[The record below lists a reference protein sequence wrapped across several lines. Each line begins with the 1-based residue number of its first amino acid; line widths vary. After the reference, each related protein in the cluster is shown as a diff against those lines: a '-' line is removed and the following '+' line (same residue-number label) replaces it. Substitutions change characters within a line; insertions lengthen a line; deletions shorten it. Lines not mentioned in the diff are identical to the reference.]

1 MSKPS
6 TDMKDAVREL
16 DLTMPLERFLAICF
30 LVPMG
35 DPCDPACIWGLP
47 VMLHGSPGIGK
58 TARIH
63 QAARAANLQCKPVEL
78 GGRQPE
84 DASGAP
90 FLTRDDKLVIACLL
104 SPVNELNEIGE
115 GVLFLDELTCAR
127 PATQGAFLSAVQ
139 ERRVGDT
146 QFSNHIRI
154 VCAGNPPNEAAG
166 GYQLQLPMANRM
178 AHRDIPPPTVD
189 EYLRHRMQGTN
200 SKVKKLDGDMS
211 KIINEWHNALPMVIG
226 LEAGFL
232 RRFKK
237 HLFTIPPMGKADR
250 GKAFPTPRSLTAAMN
265 AVTTCRILGLD
276 TSHQAE
282 LVAACIGNEAAID
295 WETWVNDAD
304 LPDPLDML
312 NNGWKPDKDRLDRT
326 QAAFSSA
333 VAYTLSR
340 QDKNEQLLLAPKA
353 WNLLKTLTEVGL
365 ADIAV
370 PAASDLIQRGYG
382 TKAGKEIAEVARP
395 ILLRFGNMGFDDLM
409 REN

>member
-1 MSKPS
+1 MSKQP
-6 TDMKDAVREL
+6 TDTKDASQEL
-16 DLTMPLERFLAICF
+16 ELTMPLEKFLAICF

-35 DPCDPACIWGLP
+35 DPSDPACIWGLP

-90 FLTRDDKLVIACLL
+90 FLTHDDKLVIACLL
-104 SPVNELNEIGE
+104 NPVNELNAIGE

-189 EYLRHRMQGTN
+189 EYLSYRMQGPN
-200 SKVKKLDGDMS
+200 RKMKKLDGDVM
-211 KIINEWHNALPMVIG
+211 KIIHEWHNVEPMVKG

-232 RRFKK
+232 RRFKQ
-237 HLFTIPPMGKADR
+237 HLFTIPPMGSPNR
-250 GKAFPTPRSLTAAMN
+250 GKAFPTPRALSAAMN
-265 AVTTCRILGLD
+265 AVATCRILGLD
-276 TSHQAE
+276 TAHQSE
-282 LVAACIGNEAAID
+282 LVAACIGNKAAID

-312 NNGWKPDKDRLDRT
+312 TKGWRPDKDRLDRT

-333 VAYTLSR
+333 ISYTMSR
-340 QDKNEQLLLAPKA
+340 PDKADRLLLAPKA
-353 WNLLKTLTEVGL
+353 WGLLTTLADAGL
-365 ADIAV
+365 ADIAL
-370 PAASDLIQRGYG
+370 PASRSLVQ
-382 TKAGKEIAEVARP
+382 AGFGSSSSKEVAQVARP
-395 ILLRFGNMGFDDLM
+395 LMLRFGNSGYDDLV
-409 REN
+409 ES